1 MASASKEPT
10 SKRSG
15 AKKAPKARGAV
26 KALAKRSARK
36 QVGDDDDLP
45 GDEEPE
51 EEGPDGE
58 KDGENGEV
66 EEAPAAGKA
75 RRARKGKSLVIV
87 ESPAK
92 ARTINKYLGK
102 EYVVKASMGHIRD
115 LPKGRFGIDVEN
127 GFVPDYTTIRG
138 KAKVISELK
147 KLARSAP
154 SVYLAPDMDREGEAI
169 AWHLAE
175 SLDVSDP
182 DKVFRVVFNEIT
194 KKAILEAFEH
204 PGKLDM
210 DKVEAQQARRVL
222 DRIMGY
228 KLSPLLWKKIAKGL
242 SAGRVQ
248 SVAVRL
254 IVEREKEIRAFVKEE
269 YWKVTAYFR
278 EQGREEGREFHAE
291 LRRIGE
297 KRVEKNLDEATARGV
312 VARIGKDPLVLASV
326 EEKPKTRPPT
336 PPFTTSQLQQ
346 KASTL
351 LRFSA
356 KKTMMVAQQ
365 LYEGVE
371 LPGEGSVGLITY
383 MRTDSTRVSDEA
395 VAQARELIGAQ
406 YGAPYVPEKPNA
418 FRTKAKSA
426 QEAHEAI
433 RPTEVRRLPEDLK
446 GALTEDQHKLYAL
459 IWGKFVA
466 SQMTPSRSTV
476 TTATFEHGDAHFVAQ
491 GEVELFDGHLRA
503 FSGSAPSGTKR
514 AEAIAD
520 DVAARPDEISQELP
534 PLQVGQ
540 GYRPERLE
548 PTQHFTQPPPRYSE
562 ATLVKELEKKGI
574 GRPSTYATIIS
585 TIQDRGYVTL
595 EQRRFKATELG
606 EIVTDQLVEHFADMI
621 NTEFTSSMEQDL
633 DRVESG
639 QRNWREVVQGFH
651 EVFSSDLERAEGA
664 MKDLKKEP
672 ELSEHKCDKCGSP
685 MAVLYNKRGKFLGCS
700 KYPECKNTMPL
711 DGPRPKSEVIET
723 DHVCEKCHKPMVI
736 RTGRRGRFL
745 ACTGFPK
752 CKNTA
757 SVDEQGNVVR
767 PKPTGIA
774 CDKCG
779 AEMVV
784 RGSKRGPFLA
794 CSAYPKCRNAKQLPE
809 SMREKPRETGEVCD
823 KCGKPMVEKTSRW
836 GKPFLACS
844 GYPECK
850 NARDVAPPAAG
861 AAAPQAA
868 ADES

>member
-15 AKKAPKARGAV
+15 TKKTASRAKAAVKAPAKKA
-26 KALAKRSARK
+26 ARK
-36 QVGDDDDLP
+36 KVTEDDDDLP
-45 GDEEPE
+45 VDGDLEDGDPE
-51 EEGPDGE
+51 GEDG
-58 KDGENGEV
+58 V
-66 EEAPAAGKA
+66 EEAPAPGAGRAK
-75 RRARKGKSLVIV
+75 RARKGKSLVIV

-102 EYVVKASMGHIRD
+102 DYVVKASMGHIRD
-115 LPKGRFGIDVEN
+115 LPKGRFGIDIEG
-127 GFVPDYTTIRG
+127 GFIPDYTTIRG
-138 KAKVISELK
+138 KAKVLSELK
-147 KLARSAP
+147 KLARVAP
-154 SVYLAPDMDREGEAI
+154 SIYLAPDMDREGEAI

-175 SLDVSDP
+175 SLDIPDP

-269 YWKVTAYFR
+269 YWKVTAYFQ
-278 EQGREEGREFHAE
+278 EQGREFHAE

-297 KRVEKNLDEATARGV
+297 RRVEKNLDEATAKGV
-312 VARIGKDPLVLASV
+312 VARIGGDALVLASV

-356 KKTMMVAQQ
+356 KKTMMIAQQ

-395 VAQARELIGAQ
+395 VGQVRDLIAAQ
-406 YGAPYVPEKPNA
+406 YGAPYVPAQPNA
-418 FRTKAKSA
+418 FRTKAKGA

-433 RPTEVRRLPEDLK
+433 RPTEVRRRPADLEQ
-446 GALTEDQHKLYAL
+446 ALTEDQRKLYGL
-459 IWGKFVA
+459 IWSKFVA
-466 SQMTPSRSTV
+466 SQMTPSRSVV
-476 TTATFEHGDAHFVAQ
+476 TTAAFEHGDAHFVAQ
-491 GEVELFDGHLRA
+491 GEVELFDGHLRVFGGRSTIA
-503 FSGSAPSGTKR
+503 KTADKAADAVG
-514 AEAIAD
+514 AE
-520 DVAARPDEISQELP
+520 EQSQELP
-534 PLQVGQ
+534 PLEVGR
-540 GYRPERLE
+540 GYAPARID

-606 EIVTDQLVEHFADMI
+606 EIVTDQLVLHFADMI
-621 NTEFTSSMEQDL
+621 NTDFTSSMEEDL

-639 QRNWREVVQGFH
+639 ERNWRTVVQGFH

-672 ELSEHKCDKCGSP
+672 ELSTEHKCDKCGSP

-723 DHVCEKCHKPMVI
+723 DHVCEKCQKPMVI

-757 SVDEQGNVVR
+757 SVDDAGNVLR

-779 AEMVV
+779 SEMIV

-809 SMREKPRETGEVCD
+809 EMREKPRETGELCD
-823 KCGKPMVEKTSRW
+823 KCGKPMVQKTSRW

-850 NARDVAPPAAG
+850 NARDVAP
-861 AAAPQAA
+861 AAAVEPEAA
-868 ADES
+868 ADSVEG